1 MMPLPPGPAVLI
13 LTAVFIVTIKTL
25 HAIFGALPGIAWWW
39 RLIKITWWRLIKTQ
53 VNAVKVEAMKVED
66 VESGLSVSA
75 LGNTMLKHTGDIDIT
90 PAAK

>member
-39 RLIKITWWRLIKTQ
+39 SKIKTP
-53 VNAVKVEAMKVED
+53 VKAMKLEGVGNLLCIGPLSSPMRKHPCDIDRTALD
-66 VESGLSVSA
+66 VEMGPVP
-75 LGNTMLKHTGDIDIT
+75 G
-90 PAAK
+90 